1 MENKMRTPPYVS
13 YTTFKNNL
21 RALAASGV
29 VPSRIDLSLLESLS
43 GSSKAQFMS
52 ALRFFELISADGA
65 PSPVFK
71 LLAIG
76 TEPEWKSSMAELLKR
91 FYPAQNAILA
101 SGTPR
106 QLQESFGDIGGIAKP
121 ASRFFILASKDAGIA
136 VGPHLAKGKGASSG
150 QARKVRRKFSD
161 TASAING
168 AAPESQPAPEKTD
181 ESFEKM
187 LLGKFPQFDPSWDAE
202 RQKAWFAAYQT
213 LLGMRKITTDSPRSP
228 NPAERGNQ

>member
-1 MENKMRTPPYVS
+1 MDDKTRTPPYVS
-13 YTTFKNNL
+13 YATFKNNL
-21 RALAASGV
+21 RAFATSGI
-29 VPSRIDLSLLESLS
+29 VPSRIDLSLLGSLS

-52 ALRFFELISADGA
+52 ALRFFELINAEGA

-71 LLAIG
+71 SLAIG

-121 ASRFFILASKDAGIA
+121 ASRFFLLAAKDAGIA
-136 VGPHLAKGKGASSG
+136 VGPHLCKGKGASGG
-150 QARKVRRKFSD
+150 QARKVRRRLSD
-161 TASAING
+161 IASPISGNG
-168 AAPESQPAPEKTD
+168 PESRPVSEKTD
-181 ESFEKM
+181 ESYEKM

-213 LLGMRKITTDSPRSP
+213 LLGMRKTDTDNSRGP
-228 NPAERGNQ
+228 NPVERGNQ